1 MMYFEYNTLTVGEE
15 YLRHNRKKLW
25 FPVQVEWSR
34 KLRHFARVFFDH
46 GKVKGKAD
54 MFWG

>member
-25 FPVQVEWSR
+25 FPVQVEWSK